1 MKEIFM
7 KDLKCS
13 LKDCRY
19 NQGFS
24 CVAESITVDDCA
36 QCTSYEPSP
45 QKSVNKLFEIADI
58 AKPDYEIDTQIACKT
73 DSCVF
78 NRGCCCNANGITVL
92 GNTTTG
98 KQCADCATFTPK
110 D

>member
-1 MKEIFM
+1 M
-7 KDLKCS
+7 KDLKCA

-36 QCTSYEPSP
+36 QCTSYEQSP
-45 QKSVNKLFEIADI
+45 KKLADRMFEIGDL
-58 AKPDYEIDTQIACKT
+58 AKPDYDVDTLISCKT
-73 DSCVF
+73 HCCLF
-78 NRGCCCNANGITVL
+78 NREGGCNANGITVL
-92 GNTTTG
+92 GNTVTG
-98 KQCADCATFTPK
+98 TPCADCATFTPK